1 MHNYVKELLAVGR
14 ELRIPDSIALH
25 YLFDAF
31 QIIDQL
37 KKVYIE
43 RDHLTEQ
50 VKANEEI
57 MNEMTVILKELS
69 LQIYKDEKHHDHEL
83 AFTLKKRLRHELEKQ
98 IQYKEK

>member
-1 MHNYVKELLAVGR
+1 MIKRQQDIYDHVVDLFEQWEKNDAQLRKELLAVGR
-14 ELRIPDSIALH
+14 ELRIPDKIALH

-31 QIIDQL
+31 GIIDQL

-69 LQIYKDEKHHDHEL
+69 LQIYK
-83 AFTLKKRLRHELEKQ
+83 
-98 IQYKEK
+98 